1 MTRLPWEHGHT
12 HRTHE
17 DDGGESLNADVMRF
31 VAILALCLVALFALV
46 RSIPLAAPVAPASS
60 PAPSPTVLPTAPAA
74 AEVAMPPAPS
84 SRGIDRPP
92 VQSQPPPGDVRAQP
106 PTVPE
111 APVAP
116 APPPLAPPDSAQA
129 VPIPVEAPPSQAEGY
144 TLRFESDQALQRLI
158 ADARVRVYARPEGG
172 RWWVT
177 ASSRVAQFRPAA
189 APVQVYEMAA
199 STVPRAML
207 DALGRD
213 RGFAVSGP
221 VLWGVSLPPD
231 IEDRIEALVDG
242 RQGGRLV
249 IDAGGGV
256 TLNPQR

>member
-1 MTRLPWEHGHT
+1 MTRLPWEHGPT

-60 PAPSPTVLPTAPAA
+60 PARSPATL
-74 AEVAMPPAPS
+74 PPAPVAAE
-84 SRGIDRPP
+84 ITMPRPP
-92 VQSQPPPGDVRAQP
+92 PPSSPEVDRSPLQPQSPVGDVKAEP
-106 PTVPE
+106 PAVPE
-111 APVAP
+111 AP
-116 APPPLAPPDSAQA
+116 APPPIAPPESAQA
-129 VPIPVEAPPSQAEGY
+129 SPVQVETPPAQAEGF

-172 RWWVT
+172 GWWVT
-177 ASSRVAQFRPAA
+177 AGSRVAQFHTAA
-189 APVQVYEMAA
+189 APVQIYEMAA
-199 STVPRAML
+199 STVPRAMV

-213 RGFAVSGP
+213 RGLAVSGP

-231 IEDRIEALVDG
+231 IETRIEALIED
-242 RQGGRLV
+242 REGGRLV

-256 TLNPQR
+256 TLSPHR